1 MPGHHRPL
9 VGRGEAARAAALS
22 PSPVSKLGIKE
33 GDDVVHDASVPYW
46 RQAIAARW
54 PSIVCMA
61 SCPPAPSCVD
71 PGACSCASASSR
83 SDALVCWQLAT
94 SDRIARI
101 ETRPRT
107 RSGRVGALTAVV
119 VLEADDVV
127 ELRRGDLHELDLL
140 IQGLEPVDDSSGDA
154 TVLPRPEVLARH
166 RGLIGA
172 RVQTEPTAQ
181 DEDRFVL
188 DPVRLEGQALA
199 RLDRD
204 DLADVSVR
212 LGPDPLPAP
221 GLLDDALADARRLP
235 AHAPRTSRSPA
246 STSASRAPVDAA
258 SVYTRTSGSVPLVRT
273 SIQEPSAVKNLKP
286 SFVSRRWVRV
296 TG

>member
-1 MPGHHRPL
+1 
-9 VGRGEAARAAALS
+9 
-22 PSPVSKLGIKE
+22 
-33 GDDVVHDASVPYW
+33 
-46 RQAIAARW
+46 
-54 PSIVCMA
+54 MA

-71 PGACSCASASSR
+71 PGACSCAFSSR

-166 RGLIGA
+166 RGLNGA

-212 LGPDPLPAP
+212 LRPDPLPAP
-221 GLLDDALADARRLP
+221 GLLDDALADAR
-235 AHAPRTSRSPA
+235 
-246 STSASRAPVDAA
+246 
-258 SVYTRTSGSVPLVRT
+258 
-273 SIQEPSAVKNLKP
+273 
-286 SFVSRRWVRV
+286 
-296 TG
+296 